1 VSRDPVLGPVER
13 YYSAKV
19 TQHGAAPAAADWNS
33 SESQELRF
41 RELLRICGS
50 EEPFSINDIGCG
62 YGALVLMLQTFGPEF
77 AYRGFDISPA
87 MVAQARQTLG
97 ETERWSFTD
106 REGELEPADYSV
118 ASGIFNVKLEAE
130 DDDWRR
136 YVFETLDRLDKLSI
150 RGFSFNMLTSYSDP
164 DRMRPDLYYA
174 NPGEIFDACKRL
186 YSPHVALLHDYGL
199 WEFTV
204 LVRREAVP

>member
-1 VSRDPVLGPVER
+1 MSGDPVLGPVER

-19 TQHGAAPAAADWNS
+19 IEHGAAPAAADWNS

-50 EEPFSINDIGCG
+50 EEAFSINDIGCG
-62 YGALVLMLQTFGPEF
+62 YGALVLTLQTLGSEF

-87 MVAQARQTLG
+87 MVAQARETLG

-136 YVFETLDRLDKLSI
+136 YIFETLDRLDKLTI

-174 NPGEIFDACKRL
+174 DPGEIFDACKMR

-204 LVRREAVP
+204 LVRREAVS

>member
-1 VSRDPVLGPVER
+1 VSHDSVLGPVER

-41 RELLRICGS
+41 RELLRICRSGD
-50 EEPFSINDIGCG
+50 PFSINDIGCG
-62 YGALVLMLQTFGPEF
+62 YGALVPTLQARGHDFT
-77 AYRGFDISPA
+77 YRGFDISPA
-87 MVAQARQTLG
+87 MVEQARHTLG
-97 ETERWSFTD
+97 ENERWSFTA
-106 REGELEPADYSV
+106 REDELAPADYSV
-118 ASGIFNVKLEAE
+118 ASGIFNVKLEAQE
-130 DDDWRR
+130 VDWRR
-136 YVFETLDRLDKLSI
+136 HVLETLDRLDELSI

-164 DRMRPDLYYA
+164 DRMRVDLYYA
-174 NPGEIFDACKRL
+174 NPGEIFDQCKRR

-204 LVRREAVP
+204 LVRKDVVS